1 MVEIESV
8 LIDKTYYEKTFMEN
22 ENQHPVEVMGKLYF
36 EEQKQSFSDLS
47 DIRFAQ
53 GEIYYHCKDYEAA
66 IYKWEN
72 VHNNLEPWAR
82 KNMADAYV
90 ESDILDTAENIYKSI
105 TTDSLILNTE
115 INLRLF
121 HLYVQQ
127 NKFNEANQMI
137 KNAVV
142 LDPDYRNV
150 SKIAYSFFVEQQDW
164 ENALEIAVNESIRT
178 KSTEWF
184 DILLSIF
191 ENDQLHKKN
200 PTYYLPVLQVIGEES
215 KLHFEQ
221 IVDKLWNHYKN
232 ESIYFEWL
240 QVINQLVKEESE
252 VISPYYM
259 QEYIDMIG
267 GKYSLSVMK
276 PVVPNLLTAWL
287 KVAGPNDRVFAASAV
302 LAWNHQ
308 FPEVFTEKII
318 NAGRTILAEE
328 HLEIDI
334 LTECHD
340 LLQAIKRWEK
350 DNKLGTETVIPSF
363 NSSLDLLA
371 FTRQRLA
378 SLVDKQQ
385 ELKAS
390 LSESIEINDDI
401 VGRLNGSVH
410 QLEDMQEEKIRVLQ
424 KAYKSMKD
432 KLTAKMKE
440 EIPLFLKSTTEIMKE
455 DTDYRTIHLDLNIEM
470 NNRIRNYMNETILPL
485 FKQLLQDWIAQSQ
498 AELNE
503 SQERMDE
510 WSTGFNELLGVDSL
524 DLLCDFS
531 ILEDWKRDAER
542 LSDNVSID
550 KENILLRRT
559 PSQVLLKS
567 AGKLFGS
574 LPKNNTV
581 LANTYKNFVEKED
594 YVEAAESVINK
605 FFRQFELIEK
615 AIARDIQIFFKEP
628 YQTLKDTVVLK
639 NNELEKNRSDYTE
652 IKENPE
658 KFLDPITLFE
668 IRLDQ
673 YEIIAKKIIKGEYK

>member
-1 MVEIESV
+1 
-8 LIDKTYYEKTFMEN
+8 
-22 ENQHPVEVMGKLYF
+22 
-36 EEQKQSFSDLS
+36 
-47 DIRFAQ
+47 
-53 GEIYYHCKDYEAA
+53 
-66 IYKWEN
+66 
-72 VHNNLEPWAR
+72 
-82 KNMADAYV
+82 
-90 ESDILDTAENIYKSI
+90 
-105 TTDSLILNTE
+105 
-115 INLRLF
+115 
-121 HLYVQQ
+121 
-127 NKFNEANQMI
+127 
-137 KNAVV
+137 
-142 LDPDYRNV
+142 
-150 SKIAYSFFVEQQDW
+150 
-164 ENALEIAVNESIRT
+164 
-178 KSTEWF
+178 
-184 DILLSIF
+184 
-191 ENDQLHKKN
+191 
-200 PTYYLPVLQVIGEES
+200 
-215 KLHFEQ
+215 
-221 IVDKLWNHYKN
+221 
-232 ESIYFEWL
+232 
-240 QVINQLVKEESE
+240 
-252 VISPYYM
+252 
-259 QEYIDMIG
+259 
-267 GKYSLSVMK
+267 
-276 PVVPNLLTAWL
+276 
-287 KVAGPNDRVFAASAV
+287 
-302 LAWNHQ
+302 
-308 FPEVFTEKII
+308 
-318 NAGRTILAEE
+318 
-328 HLEIDI
+328 
-334 LTECHD
+334 
-340 LLQAIKRWEK
+340 
-350 DNKLGTETVIPSF
+350 
-363 NSSLDLLA
+363 
-371 FTRQRLA
+371 
-378 SLVDKQQ
+378 
-385 ELKAS
+385 
-390 LSESIEINDDI
+390 
-401 VGRLNGSVH
+401 
-410 QLEDMQEEKIRVLQ
+410 MQEEKIRVLQ

-639 NNELEKNRSDYTE
+639 NNELEKNRSDYTV

-673 YEIIAKKIIKGEYK
+673 YEIIAKKDN